1 MRFDPQSFL
10 PWVRAAAP
18 YIHALRG
25 KTIVIAFG
33 GEVVA
38 DETFLGIVHDLNL
51 LHSLGTR
58 LVVVHGARPQTSSA
72 PSTRASLSPTTHVVT
87 GSSAHPE
94 HRERGSLSL
103 RTNYDIVIS
112 GGNCELRSYIFVM

>member
-1 MRFDPQSFL
+1 MRFDAASFV
-10 PWVRAAAP
+10 PWIRASAP

-38 DETFLGIVHDLNL
+38 DETFLGVVHDLNL

-58 LVVVHGARPQTSSA
+58 LVVVHGSRPQSEA
-72 PSTRASLSPTTHVVT
+72 ILKQQNIARRY
-87 GSSAHPE
+87 
-94 HRERGSLSL
+94 HRGWRITDTATIESVLEG
-103 RTNYDIVIS
+103 V
-112 GGNCELRSYIFVM
+112 GH

>member
-1 MRFDPQSFL
+1 MRFDPQSFV

-51 LHSLGTR
+51 LHSLGIR
-58 LVVVHGARPQTSSA
+58 LVVVHGQPLPQ
-72 PSTRASLSPTTHVVT
+72 RA
-87 GSSAHPE
+87 AHQ
-94 HRERGSLSL
+94 
-103 RTNYDIVIS
+103 
-112 GGNCELRSYIFVM
+112 